1 MEFMIGIQGDGFV
14 LVASDSSS
22 GRSIVRM
29 KDDYNKMTKLSSKLL
44 MLVSGES
51 GDTAQFS
58 EYIEKNV
65 QLYKMRNGYELTPH
79 AATNYVR
86 RFLAESLRS
95 STPYSVNLLIAG
107 YGDDG
112 PELYH
117 MDYLAAMS
125 KVPFGAHGYGS
136 FFALSVMDRYYKPNI
151 NREEAME
158 LLKKVTTE
166 VQKRFVVS
174 LPNFVVRI
182 VDKDGIHDISV
193 PAKN

>member
-1 MEFMIGIQGDGFV
+1 MEFMVGIQGDGFV

-29 KDDYNKMTKLSSKLL
+29 KEDYDKMTQLSSKLL

-51 GDTAQFS
+51 GDTTQFA

-79 AATNYVR
+79 AASNFTR
-86 RFLAESLRS
+86 RTLAEYLRS
-95 STPYSVNLLIAG
+95 STPFMVNLLIAG
-107 YGDDG
+107 YGDQG

-117 MDYLAAMS
+117 MDYLAAMA

-136 FFALSVMDRYYKPNI
+136 FFALSVMDRFYKPNI
-151 NREEAME
+151 NREEAMD
-158 LLKKVTTE
+158 LLKKVISE
-166 VQKRFVVS
+166 VQKRFIVS
-174 LPNFVVRI
+174 LPNFAVRV

-193 PAKN
+193 PAVQ